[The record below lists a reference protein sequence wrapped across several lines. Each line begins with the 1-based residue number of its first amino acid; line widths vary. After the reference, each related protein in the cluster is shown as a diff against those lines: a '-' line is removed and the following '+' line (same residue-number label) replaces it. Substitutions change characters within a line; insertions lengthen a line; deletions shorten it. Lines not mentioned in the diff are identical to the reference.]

1 MPFRGTQGMSYIFQ
15 WQGGNWAIPSM
26 PLRKVKHA
34 CLSINYYSTSLDQEF
49 SDKDNKTMGL
59 WRFKSSVL
67 LPTKKNVLNHKFKIQ
82 DMSNDLTLRFAF

>member
-26 PLRKVKHA
+26 PLRKVKHT

-67 LPTKKNVLNHKFKIQ
+67 LPTKKKRTE
-82 DMSNDLTLRFAF
+82 S